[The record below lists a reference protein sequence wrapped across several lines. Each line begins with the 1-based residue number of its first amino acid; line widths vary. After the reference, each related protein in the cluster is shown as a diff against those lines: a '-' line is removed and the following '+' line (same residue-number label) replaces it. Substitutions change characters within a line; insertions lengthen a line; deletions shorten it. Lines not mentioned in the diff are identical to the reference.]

1 MPDDRPQRH
10 RRSIRMRGYDYSQP
24 GAYFVTIV
32 TQGRECVF
40 GEIVDGET
48 RLNPAGQMIAT
59 VWGDLPVRFPF
70 VQMDAFVVMPNHL
83 HGIIVLTGGGVGLD
97 GRGES
102 RLVSSTRR
110 GIRPDGTG
118 HGDGLGDHEDRAYDV
133 GGDRGN
139 RHPLGDHEDRAYDVG
154 GDRGNRHPLGDHKD
168 RPYNM
173 GHGDRPRGTLP
184 GTVGRVVQGFKSIT
198 THEYIVGVKEQGWT
212 PFPGRLWQRN
222 YYEHVVRGEG
232 DLRRVRQY
240 IADNPQRWALDRE
253 NPANMRARG

>member
-1 MPDDRPQRH
+1 MPDDRDQRH

-118 HGDGLGDHEDRAYDV
+118 HGDALGDHEDRAYDV

-139 RHPLGDHEDRAYDVG
+139 RHQLC
-154 GDRGNRHPLGDHKD
+154 DHKD
-168 RPYNM
+168 RPYDVRRDV
-173 GHGDRPRGTLP
+173 GGRPRGTLA
-184 GTVGRVVQGFKSIT
+184 GSLGRVVQGFKSIT
-198 THEYIVGVKEQGWT
+198 THEYVVGVKEQGWT

>member
-1 MPDDRPQRH
+1 MPDDRDQRH

-83 HGIIVLTGGGVGLD
+83 HGIIVLTGGGVGHN
-97 GRGES
+97 GRGDPCRS
-102 RLVSSTRR
+102 PRSRR
-110 GIRPDGTG
+110 GDRPIDGDCG
-118 HGDGLGDHEDRAYDV
+118 R
-133 GGDRGN
+133 DRG
-139 RHPLGDHEDRAYDVG
+139 EY
-154 GDRGNRHPLGDHKD
+154 KI

-240 IADNPQRWALDRE
+240 IADNPQGWALDRE